1 MILYAS
7 EVCNCYYL
15 KLDKDI
21 TVSKCAH
28 GDIQLVTTFSRF
40 NFRQSTDGRVEVC
53 INGVWGTIC
62 DNGWDNEDANVVCGQ
77 LGYFSRG

>member
-1 MILYAS
+1 M
-7 EVCNCYYL
+7 CNCYYL

-28 GDIQLVTTFSRF
+28 GDIRLITKFPTLS
-40 NFRQSTDGRVEVC
+40 FRQSTEGRVEVC

-62 DNGWDNEDANVVCGQ
+62 DNGWDIEDANVVCGQ